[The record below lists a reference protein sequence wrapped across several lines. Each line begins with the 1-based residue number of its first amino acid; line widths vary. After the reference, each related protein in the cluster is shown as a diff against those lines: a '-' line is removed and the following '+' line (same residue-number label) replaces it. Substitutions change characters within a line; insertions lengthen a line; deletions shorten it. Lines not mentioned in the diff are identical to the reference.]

1 MQTEQSARKL
11 LLVACSQRKLR
22 TKGLLP
28 AIERYDGVNYRVIR
42 KAMREGYFPPNVD
55 IKILSAKF
63 GLIDAQE
70 RIPWYDQRMNKERAV
85 ELNPKVMQR
94 LKRSVSRN
102 GYLEIH
108 INMGKVYLL
117 AMDGLQNVVNS
128 DITIK
133 YAKGGIGEKAKAM
146 KEWLKASNI

>member
-1 MQTEQSARKL
+1 MSRVPPKRKL
-11 LLVACSQRKLR
+11 LLIACSNRKVR

-28 AIERYDGVNYRVIR
+28 AIERYDGGTYRVIS
-42 KAMREGYFPPNVD
+42 KAQREGYFPLFVD

-63 GLIDAQE
+63 GLIDTATP
-70 RIPWYDQRMNKERAV
+70 IPYYNQRMDKHRAE
-85 ELNPKVMQR
+85 ELHPQVMQR
-94 LKRSVSRN
+94 LKRLELRN
-102 GYLEIH
+102 RYSEIY

-117 AMDGLQNVVNS
+117 ALDGLHDMVS
-128 DITIK
+128 ADTPIK